1 MSSLETIVA
10 TSTPAGR
17 SALAIIRIDGPLAGE
32 IAQKALHRK
41 TILTERKATM
51 GIWRDVHGEPVDQIV
66 AVLWRTPQSFTGQ
79 DTLEITCHGNPLL
92 VHRLIEDCF
101 ARGCRLAEPGEF
113 TRRAFLSGKIDLTQA
128 EAIADLI
135 HAQSERALSS
145 ARRLLAGE
153 LGKLVAHWTD
163 RLLQTLAVLEA
174 HIDFPE
180 EDLPP
185 EDPSGPLFLL
195 NQIASEL
202 SGYADTARHEVT
214 LKEGLRLAIVGAPN
228 AGKSSLLNVLSGSSR
243 ALVSE
248 EAGTTR
254 DYLEAPVL
262 GLPLTITAVDTAGLR
277 EQGSVLEKAGMARS
291 LEQARAAHFILLV
304 VDTSAAP
311 PALPSELLNCLQP
324 QRTLLL
330 ANKSDLPI
338 HPDFAKFLPE
348 IQRIQTCLLDN
359 RDAEKLRSQL
369 GQIFVERE
377 IAPGADDLVVG
388 TRHAE
393 ALKQAA
399 EALRQAARHLH
410 PPAQTELAATQ
421 CRLALDFL
429 GEIIGRIDNERMLD
443 KLFASFCIGK

>member
-1 MSSLETIVA
+1 MSSFETIVA
-10 TSTPAGR
+10 ASTPAGR
-17 SALAIIRIDGPLAGE
+17 SALAVIRVDGPLVRE
-32 IAQKALHRK
+32 IAHDALKRK
-41 TILTERKATM
+41 TNLLERKATL
-51 GIWRDVHGEPVDQIV
+51 GIWCDKSGEPIDQIV
-66 AVLWRTPQSFTGQ
+66 AVLWHSPHSFTGQ

-101 ARGCRLAEPGEF
+101 ARGCRSAEPGEF

-128 EAIADLI
+128 ESIADLI
-135 HAQSERALSS
+135 HAQSERALAS

-153 LGKLVAHWTD
+153 LGKLVANWTD
-163 RLLQTLAVLEA
+163 RLLQVLAILEA

-185 EDPSGPLFLL
+185 EDPAGPLFLL
-195 NQIASEL
+195 NKITSEL
-202 SGYADTARHEVT
+202 SGYAESARYNVT

-228 AGKSSLLNVLSGSSR
+228 AGKSSLLNVLSGSTR

-262 GLPLTITAVDTAGLR
+262 GLPLAITAVDTAGLR
-277 EQGSVLEKAGMARS
+277 EEGSVLEKAGMARS
-291 LEQARAAHFILLV
+291 LEQAQAAHFILLV
-304 VDTSAAP
+304 VDASIAP
-311 PALPSELLNCLQP
+311 PALPPSLLNCLQP
-324 QRTLLL
+324 QRTLIL
-330 ANKSDLPI
+330 ANKSDHPV
-338 HPDFAKFLPE
+338 HPDFKNFLPE
-348 IQRIQTCLLDN
+348 FQRIQTCLLDA
-359 RDAEKLRSQL
+359 RDAEKLRTQL
-369 GQIFVERE
+369 GQVFVERE
-377 IAPGADDLVVG
+377 VAPCADDLIVG

-393 ALKQAA
+393 ALKQAV
-399 EALRQAARHLH
+399 EALKVASKHLY

-421 CRLALDFL
+421 CRMALDFL